1 MVAFSSIEK
10 SNRKNRDGT
19 PGLPFAM
26 SRRSGQRIQRAGRAA
41 RRHLEHMGV
50 NHGGGDIAV
59 AQQFLHRANV
69 VTRLKQVSGK

>member
-1 MVAFSSIEK
+1 
-10 SNRKNRDGT
+10 
-19 PGLPFAM
+19 M